1 VAPQSHLPGR
11 ITVRQLEERDVPVAD
26 HIMRLAFG
34 TFVGAPDPGSF
45 FGDASYVRTRWKASP
60 AHAFVAEIESDLV
73 GSNFA
78 TNWGSV
84 GFFGP
89 LTIRPDL
96 WDRGVGKRLMEPV
109 MDCFSNWQTKHPG
122 LFTFSH
128 SQKHIGLYQKFGFYP
143 RFLTAVMSKAVEGPI
158 KSQEWST
165 FTQASEGKRRDWLD
179 AARKLTDSVYEGLNV
194 SHEIRV
200 VADQSLGDTIL
211 VWYEGKLAA
220 FAVCHCGAGSEAGS
234 GVCYVKFGAAH
245 AGPSVATYFKALLD
259 CCESFATSKG
269 LSRIVAGVNT
279 ARYEAYSAMLSR
291 GYRADLI
298 GVAMGK
304 PNDVGYNRSGVYVMD
319 DWR

>member
-1 VAPQSHLPGR
+1 MATQGHLSAR
-11 ITVRQLEERDVPVAD
+11 IRVRQLEETDVPVAD

-34 TFVGAPDPGSF
+34 TFLGAPDPGSF

-60 AHAFVAEIESDLV
+60 AQAFAAEIESDVV

-109 MDCFSNWQTKHPG
+109 MDCFSKWQTKHPG

-143 RFLTAVMSKAVEGPI
+143 RFLTAVMSKVVGRPTKAPG
-158 KSQEWST
+158 WST
-165 FTQASEGKRRDWLD
+165 FSQVPEGKRRTCLD
-179 AARKLTDSVYEGLNV
+179 ACRRLTDSVYEGLDV
-194 SHEIRV
+194 SHEIRA

-211 VWYEGKLAA
+211 VSYDGKLAA

-245 AGPSVATYFKALLD
+245 AGPSAATYFNDLLD
-259 CCESFATSKG
+259 SCESFGTSKG
-269 LSRIVAGVNT
+269 LSRLVAGVNT
-279 ARYEAYSAMLSR
+279 ARYEAYSGMLAR
-291 GYRADLI
+291 GYRADRI